1 MKVLSLFDGISCG
14 RLALER
20 AGIKVEKYYASEIDK
35 YAIAVA
41 QKNYP
46 DTIQVGDVNNL
57 NYLEL
62 LDVDIVMGGSPCQD
76 LSIAKQNREG
86 LRGERS
92 KLFWKYVEALE
103 VIRPKWF
110 LLENVASMKNEDR
123 DAITETLRKLYPET
137 ECIMINSA
145 LVSAQQRKRYY
156 WTNWHNTQPADK
168 GIVLRDILEN
178 AQPIKSDKSRA
189 VLSSA
194 GRTTEREYF
203 KKNQGTMVAEP
214 LELVPFVE
222 DKLPEIEKKF
232 GELPQMFNPYNKSKI
247 TDKAPTQTAQSGGQT
262 NSSTVLMFEPVK
274 IDNYFRKYG
283 TKGKIMSEDT
293 EKTQCLTA
301 SAGCGGGNTPLLAEP
316 VKPNRVGGFYDQV
329 TRWGIYDE
337 DGTSPTLTA
346 SMGMGG
352 GYVPFVPER
361 IGQKEG
367 LGKGQANRIYSVR
380 GKSVCLNA
388 NGGGSGA
395 KTGLYKV
402 DLPDG
407 DYIIRKLTPVEC
419 ERLQTLPDN
428 WTDGISNSQRY
439 KAIGNG
445 WTVDV
450 IAWLLKGIK
459 Q

>member
-1 MKVLSLFDGISCG
+1 MKVLSLFDGIACG
-14 RLALER
+14 YLALER
-20 AGIKVEKYYASEIDK
+20 AGIKVDKYYASEIDK
-35 YAIAVA
+35 YAIQVA

-46 DTIQVGDVNNL
+46 DIIQVGDVTKL

-62 LDVDIVMGGSPCQD
+62 LDVDLVIGGSPCQD

-86 LRGERS
+86 LRGARS
-92 KLFWKYVEALE
+92 GLFWKYVEALE
-103 VIRPKWF
+103 VIRPRWF

-123 DAITETLRKLYPET
+123 DAITATLQGIYPDV

-145 LVSAQQRKRYY
+145 LLSAQQRKRYY
-156 WTNWHNTQPADK
+156 WINWHVEQPTDK
-168 GIVLRDILEN
+168 GILLKDVLEN
-178 AQPIKSDKSRA
+178 AQVIRDGKSHA
-189 VLSSA
+189 VISSA
-194 GRTTEREYF
+194 GRTTQREYF
-203 KKNQGTMVAEP
+203 KKNQGDLVA
-214 LELVPFVE
+214 V
-222 DKLPEIEKKF
+222 
-232 GELPQMFNPYNKSKI
+232 N
-247 TDKAPTQTAQSGGQT
+247 
-262 NSSTVLMFEPVK
+262 

-283 TKGKIMSEDT
+283 TKGKIMSDAT

-301 SAGCGGGNTPLLAEP
+301 SMGCGGGNNPLLAEP
-316 VKPNRVGGFYDQV
+316 V
-329 TRWGIYDE
+329 
-337 DGTSPTLTA
+337 
-346 SMGMGG
+346 
-352 GYVPFVPER
+352 R
-361 IGQKEG
+361 IGTLPG

-419 ERLQTLPDN
+419 ERLQTLPDG
-428 WTDGISNSQRY
+428 WTEGISNTQRY

-450 IAWLLKGIK
+450 IAHILKGIK
-459 Q
+459 E

>member
-20 AGIKVEKYYASEIDK
+20 AGIPVEKYYASEIDK
-35 YAIAVA
+35 YAIQVT

-46 DTIQVGDVNNL
+46 DTIQVGDVTKL

-62 LDVDIVMGGSPCQD
+62 LDIDMVIGGSPCQD

-86 LRGERS
+86 LRGARS
-92 KLFWKYVEALE
+92 GLFWKYVEALE
-103 VIRPKWF
+103 VIHPKWF
-110 LLENVASMKNEDR
+110 LLENVASMRNEDR
-123 DAITETLRKLYPET
+123 DAITATLKKIYPET

-156 WTNWHNTQPADK
+156 WTNWHLEQPQDK
-168 GIVLRDILEN
+168 GILLKDILESGESLN
-178 AQPIKSDKSRA
+178 DKSHCLDA
-189 VLSSA
+189 NYHKGTSLEHY
-194 GRTTEREYF
+194 TEKR
-203 KKNQGTMVAEP
+203 NR
-214 LELVPFVE
+214 ELVAV
-222 DKLPEIEKKF
+222 
-232 GELPQMFNPYNKSKI
+232 N
-247 TDKAPTQTAQSGGQT
+247 
-262 NSSTVLMFEPVK
+262 

-283 TKGKIMSEDT
+283 TKGKIMSADT

-301 SAGCGGGNTPLLAEP
+301 SMGGGGGNNPLIAEP
-316 VKPNRVGGFYDQV
+316 VILQKGHGYNPGGIKKDKA
-329 TRWGIYDE
+329 
-337 DGTSPTLTA
+337 PTLT
-346 SMGMGG
+346 SGG
-352 GYVPFVPER
+352 SWEQNNSVVEQVR
-361 IGQKEG
+361 IGELDG

-388 NGGGSGA
+388 NGGGGGA

-419 ERLQTLPDN
+419 ERLQTLPDG
-428 WTDGISNSQRY
+428 WTAGVSNTQRY

-450 IAWLLKGIK
+450 IAWIFSQLPKE
-459 Q
+459 

>member
-1 MKVLSLFDGISCG
+1 MKVLSLFDGISCA

-103 VIRPKWF
+103 VIKPKWF

-178 AQPIKSDKSRA
+178 AQPIKADKSRA

-214 LELVPFVE
+214 L
-222 DKLPEIEKKF
+222 
-232 GELPQMFNPYNKSKI
+232 
-247 TDKAPTQTAQSGGQT
+247 
-262 NSSTVLMFEPVK
+262 FEPVK

-301 SAGCGGGNTPLLAEP
+301 SAGCGGGNTPLVAEP
-316 VKPNRVGGFYDQV
+316 IKPNRVGGFYNQV

-352 GYVPFVPER
+352 GFVPFVPER

-380 GKSVCLNA
+380 GKSACLNA

-419 ERLQTLPDN
+419 ERLQTLPDG
-428 WTDGISNSQRY
+428 WTDNISNSQRY

-450 IAWLLKGIK
+450 IAHLLKGIK
-459 Q
+459 